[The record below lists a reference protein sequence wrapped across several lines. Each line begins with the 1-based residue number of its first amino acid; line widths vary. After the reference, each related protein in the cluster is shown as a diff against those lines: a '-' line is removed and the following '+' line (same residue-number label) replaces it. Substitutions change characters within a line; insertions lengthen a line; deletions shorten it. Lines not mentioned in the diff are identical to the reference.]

1 MNAVIHACRRRALL
15 VASAALI
22 APCFAAAQAFPSQP
36 ITVIVPFPA
45 GGIADAGVRSIAA
58 KVAESTGQQVL
69 VDNRGG
75 AGGQIGATA
84 AKASRADGYTLF
96 LANIG
101 THAVNHSLYGK
112 LTYDPVK
119 DFEPV
124 TQLFAWDHLL
134 VVPADSKART
144 VADLIAQAKANP
156 GKLSFA
162 SQGVGSG
169 GHLLGEMFKSAAGI
183 DASHVPYRGSAQVM
197 QDLLA
202 GRVDFFFD
210 GVGIIPFAKDGK
222 VRLLAV
228 ADSKRSADF
237 PTVPTMAEAGFPN
250 VGLTAWFGLAAPAG
264 TPKPVIAK
272 LNEEFVKAARNPEV
286 VKKLADQG
294 IQVVTSTPAQFAA
307 FMASET
313 DRLGKVVKASG
324 ARAD

>member
-1 MNAVIHACRRRALL
+1 MNGNLRALL
-15 VASAALI
+15 AAALV
-22 APCFAAAQAFPSQP
+22 APAVALAQGSPAQP

-45 GGIADAGVRSIAA
+45 GGIADSSVRAIAA
-58 KVAESTGQQVL
+58 KVSESTGQQVL
-69 VDNRGG
+69 DNRGG
-75 AGGQIGATA
+75 AGGQIGASA
-84 AKASRADGYTLF
+84 AKTAKPDGSTLF

-101 THAVNHSLYGK
+101 THAVNATLDGK

-124 TQLFAWDHLL
+124 TQLLAWTHLL

-144 VADLIAQAKANP
+144 VADLIARAKANP

-169 GHLLGEMFKSAAGI
+169 GHLLGEMFKAAAGI

-202 GRVDFFFD
+202 GRIDFFFD
-210 GVGIIPFAKDGK
+210 GVGIIPFAKDNK
-222 VRLLAV
+222 VRVLAV
-228 ADSKRSADF
+228 ADPKRMAEF
-237 PTVPTMAEAGFPN
+237 PSVPTTAEAGFAG
-250 VGLTAWFGLAAPAG
+250 VTMTAWFGLVAPAG

-272 LNEEFVKAARNPEV
+272 LNEEFAKAAKHPDV
-286 VKKLADQG
+286 TKKLAEQG
-294 IQVVTSTPAQFAA
+294 IQTVTSTPAQFAA

-313 DRLGKVVKASG
+313 ERLGKVVKASG